1 MSGQGEPGPQGTPE
15 STAQT
20 SGEQVVARLAEA
32 NEGSGTPPASA
43 ESQPAGN
50 QQPAQGGG
58 ESQQAQPPE
67 TWGSEFLESLDEA
80 QRKQLEPLINKWDA
94 GVTRR
99 FQELQ
104 TRYAPLQP
112 LLESGVDV
120 AEVSNALQIYNLLD
134 TNPNY
139 LYQLLKTELESG
151 EGGAEGG
158 VQGQQGLQGEEEYD
172 LPPQVR
178 QELDQLRQVVEALAQ
193 STLDQRSQATEAQED
208 ASLDEY
214 LGLLKAEKGE
224 FDEHYVLSRMMQGM
238 DGAAAVDAWNSTL
251 QGFLQQAG
259 QGNGAPPV
267 PGSNLPPVLS
277 GGGVPVTTENITT
290 AKDKDVKDMVVKMLE
305 QSAANNH

>member
-20 SGEQVVARLAEA
+20 PNEQVVTMLEQGNAGQR
-32 NEGSGTPPASA
+32 SPV

-50 QQPAQGGG
+50 QQQQST
-58 ESQQAQPPE
+58 ESE
-67 TWGSEFLESLDEA
+67 TWGSEFLASLDEA
-80 QRKQLEPLINKWDA
+80 QRKSMEPLISKWDA

-112 LLESGVDV
+112 LLESGVEMADIQ
-120 AEVSNALQIYNLLD
+120 NALQIYTLLD

-139 LYQLLKTELESG
+139 LYQLLKSELESG
-151 EGGAEGG
+151 EGGEG
-158 VQGQQGLQGEEEYD
+158 VQGQSGLESMEEYE

-178 QELDQLRQVVEALAQ
+178 QELDQLRQVVEVLAQ
-193 STLDQRSQATEAQED
+193 NTLDQRSYQSQAEED
-208 ASLDEY
+208 DALDQY
-214 LGLLKAEKGE
+214 LDLLKTEKGD
-224 FDEHYVLSRMMQGM
+224 FDEQYVLSRMASGM

-251 QGFLQQAG
+251 QGFFQKAG

-277 GGGVPVTTENITT
+277 GGGVPVTVDNIST
-290 AKDKDVKDMVVKMLE
+290 AKDGDVKDMVARMLE
-305 QSAANNH
+305 QAAANNH